1 MRSRLLGAAALAL
14 ATAACE
20 GPLDT
25 APYVDQTQLQGTWY
39 EIAHL
44 PRSTQAGC
52 SGTTATYT
60 PIENGRFAVMHQCTL
75 PDGSQ
80 LKRDA
85 TLYVTG
91 DKSNAKYG
99 IDLGGFIG
107 DYWITEVAPDY
118 RYIVVGHPSRNYLWI
133 LARDKHL
140 AQGDLD
146 TILAHEKN
154 EGFDTT
160 KLEYTNQDGG
170 LSPQAPSCSATPALG
185 ARSATGAGLALGALA
200 LLAALRRRRPA

>member
-1 MRSRLLGAAALAL
+1 MLRKLLGAVIVASALAG
-14 ATAACE
+14 CE

-25 APYVDQTQLQGTWY
+25 APYVDTNQLQGTWY
-39 EIAHL
+39 EIARL

-52 SGTTATYT
+52 TGTTATYT
-60 PIENGRFAVMHQCTL
+60 PISDGHFAVVNHCTL
-75 PDGSQ
+75 PDGTELQ
-80 LKRDA
+80 KAA
-85 TLYVTG
+85 TLYVLG

-107 DYWITEVAPDY
+107 DYWITEVADDY

-140 AQGDLD
+140 ATSDLEAIK
-146 TILAHEKN
+146 THETQN
-154 EGFDTT
+154 GFDVT

-170 LSPQAPSCSATPALG
+170 MSPEAASCSVGFGSRGPIGVGLG
-185 ARSATGAGLALGALA
+185 LGALA
-200 LLAALRRRRPA
+200 LVAGLRRRRAS